1 MPGSHLTRTNRLV
14 IEKCLSEGLNQ
25 AAIARKIGCHESTI
39 SRERKRN
46 PGPHYRAFHAQAR
59 YVERR
64 KLCKADKFAHAPLL
78 EYVLNGLAQRWSPE
92 QIAGRLRIDFPN
104 DSKMRISFESIYA
117 FVFRKFPNFVQYF
130 RIKSKYKK
138 RTRGLQNKRKLVAW
152 GRRRD
157 IEERSKNALNRRE
170 FGHIEGDTVEGRKGT
185 GYLVTYVD
193 RKSRKLRMRHLKT
206 KTAES
211 VLKRTE
217 EIYKGVMRK
226 ICRTITSDRGSEFS
240 RHEEIEKV
248 LGIKFYFAKAYS
260 PWQRPTNE
268 NTNGLL
274 REFFPKKS
282 DFSKITD
289 QAVQQV
295 EDLLNNR
302 PRKTLGFRT
311 PNELENLALG
321 T

>member
-1 MPGSHLTRTNRLV
+1 MPGAHLTRANRIV
-14 IEKCLSEGLNQ
+14 IEKGLIQGLSQ
-25 AAIARKIGCHESTI
+25 AAIARHIGCHESTI
-39 SRERKRN
+39 SRERARN
-46 PGPHYRAFHAQAR
+46 PGAHYSAFQAQAR
-59 YVERR
+59 YAERR
-64 KLCKADKFAHAPLL
+64 KFCKADKFAYAPLL
-78 EYVLNGLAQRWSPE
+78 EYVLKGLAVRWSPE
-92 QIAGRLRIDFPN
+92 QIAGRLPIDHPN
-104 DSKMRISFESIYA
+104 DPAMRISFESIYA
-117 FVFRKFPNFVQYF
+117 FIFRKFPNFIQYF

-138 RTRGLQNKRKLVAW
+138 RTRGLQNKRKLVVW

-157 IEERSKNALNRRE
+157 IEDRTKNAANRKE
-170 FGHIEGDTVEGRKGT
+170 FGHLEGDTVEGRKGT

-193 RKSRKLRMRHLKT
+193 RKSRKFRMRHIAT

-211 VLKRTE
+211 VLGKTKE
-217 EIYKGVMRK
+217 MFKGLAKK
-226 ICRTITSDRGSEFS
+226 ICRTITSDRGTEFA
-240 RHEEIEKV
+240 RHEEIENA
-248 LGIKFYFAKAYS
+248 LEIKFYFAKAYS

-268 NTNGLL
+268 NTNGLI

-289 QAVQQV
+289 HAVQEV

-311 PNELENLALG
+311 PNEVENLALG